1 MNYKV
6 IGTDQRE
13 YGPISAEQV
22 RQWIGERRLN
32 SMSLGQAEDTK
43 EWKPLTAFPDFLAA
57 LQSVAPPA
65 SPAPLP
71 SAPSGTRR
79 TNSMAVL
86 GLVMGIITI
95 TCGGCCCYGF
105 PFNILGVIFSALA
118 LSQINSNPQ
127 TEQGKGM
134 AIAGLVLSI
143 LGTVLVILFAML
155 AMLLAGLGQTPR
167 SFHFRV

>member
-71 SAPSGTRR
+71 SAPSVAPGGR
-79 TNSMAVL
+79 TA
-86 GLVMGIITI
+86 
-95 TCGGCCCYGF
+95 
-105 PFNILGVIFSALA
+105 
-118 LSQINSNPQ
+118 
-127 TEQGKGM
+127 
-134 AIAGLVLSI
+134 
-143 LGTVLVILFAML
+143 
-155 AMLLAGLGQTPR
+155 
-167 SFHFRV
+167 

>member
-1 MNYKV
+1 MNYKI

-13 YGPISAEQV
+13 YGPISAELV

-32 SMSLGQAEDTK
+32 SMSLGQAEESN

-57 LQSVAPPA
+57 LQSAAPPS

-71 SAPSGTRR
+71 TAPSGTRR

-86 GLVMGIITI
+86 GLVMGILTV
-95 TCGGCCCYGF
+95 TLCGCCYGF
-105 PFNILGVIFSALA
+105 PTNILGGIFSAIG

-127 TEQGKGM
+127 IEQGKGM
-134 AIAGLVLSI
+134 AVAGLVLSI
-143 LGTVLVILFAML
+143 LGTIMGVLMALL
-155 AMLLAGLGQTPR
+155 GLLLAGLGQSPR
-167 SFHFRV
+167 SFQFRI

>member
-1 MNYKV
+1 
-6 IGTDQRE
+6 
-13 YGPISAEQV
+13 
-22 RQWIGERRLN
+22 
-32 SMSLGQAEDTK
+32 
-43 EWKPLTAFPDFLAA
+43 
-57 LQSVAPPA
+57 
-65 SPAPLP
+65 
-71 SAPSGTRR
+71 
-79 TNSMAVL
+79 MAVL